1 MELIA
6 PKDRRNV
13 RNALLGL
20 IVLKSHP
27 RLWFVQLEIIARL
40 ARVSA
45 FSVKQDIIVAKVQE
59 LN

>member
-6 PKDRRNV
+6 RKDRRNV

-20 IVLKSHP
+20 IVLKSHT

-40 ARVSA
+40 AQVSA
-45 FSVKQDIIVAKVQE
+45 FSVKQDIIAAKG
-59 LN
+59 LLLK

>member
-1 MELIA
+1 VELIA
-6 PKDRRNV
+6 RKDRRNV
-13 RNALLGL
+13 RNALLGP
-20 IVLKSHP
+20 IVLKSHT

-40 ARVSA
+40 AQVSA

>member
-6 PKDRRNV
+6 RKDRRNV
-13 RNALLGL
+13 RNALLGP
-20 IVLKSHP
+20 IVLKCHT

-45 FSVKQDIIVAKVQE
+45 FSVKQDIIVAKG
-59 LN
+59 LLLK

>member
-6 PKDRRNV
+6 RKDRRNV
-13 RNALLGL
+13 RNALLGP
-20 IVLKSHP
+20 IVLKSHT

-40 ARVSA
+40 AQVSA
-45 FSVKQDIIVAKVQE
+45 FSVKQDNIVAKVQV